1 MFSNISIFWGFLY
14 EQNSAHSTLV
24 IFRQAHSPH
33 TLYEIV
39 FHTLPAH
46 CVHTRTLCGCAAHN
60 RTNTLIYRNN
70 FRPLIALF
78 LRLIKS
84 VSILP
89 WDHKLLFLF
98 PLLWKMEKV
107 IKLLIIVLIKNFWK
121 YFLSLMWIV
130 GVRNKRSHIKITSV
144 KFT

>member
-1 MFSNISIFWGFLY
+1 MFSNISIFWAFLY

-24 IFRQAHSPH
+24 IFRHAHSPH
-33 TLYEIV
+33 TLYEIA

-46 CVHTRTLCGCAAHN
+46 CVHTRT
-60 RTNTLIYRNN
+60 NTLIYRNS
-70 FRPLIALF
+70 FCPLIALY

-98 PLLWKMEKV
+98 PLLWKMEKE

-130 GVRNKRSHIKITSV
+130 GIRNKRSHIKITSV